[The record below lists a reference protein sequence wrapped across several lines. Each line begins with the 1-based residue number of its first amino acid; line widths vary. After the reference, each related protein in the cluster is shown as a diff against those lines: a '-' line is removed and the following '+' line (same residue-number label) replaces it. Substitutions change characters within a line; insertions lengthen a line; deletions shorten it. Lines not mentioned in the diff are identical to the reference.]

1 MKTVSFLFLNAI
13 EEEKSKSNQIRT
25 LQWECCRWWWHYFI
39 VLIKIGH
46 NTGQQHWNEFYFVF
60 VINTEKIE
68 KLFCFFVISCD
79 ALLLFLVIVFDSGAR
94 KHTQIAVFFLFCFV
108 RNYFWIT
115 DRVSVSLIS
124 LCQFFSGIKSLTQR
138 EPINCQHVPIHSLTN
153 SFQNNFQQ
161 QIIHLEADPLL
172 SLSFFASS
180 NNFSTVV
187 SFAYMEFFSFNSH
200 HFVSCQRNSR
210 ASRRL
215 FFCVPASSSYANTH
229 RFSRYSPC
237 TFNLSSLFV
246 SLCFDFPF

>member
-1 MKTVSFLFLNAI
+1 MQLKKRKV
-13 EEEKSKSNQIRT
+13 NQIKYVHCSENAAGDDGIILLSWLKLGT
-25 LQWECCRWWWHYFI
+25 TQDNNIGMNFI
-39 VLIKIGH
+39 LYLLSTPKKFK
-46 NTGQQHWNEFYFVF
+46 NCFA
-60 VINTEKIE
+60 
-68 KLFCFFVISCD
+68 FFVISCD

-172 SLSFFASS
+172 SL
-180 NNFSTVV
+180 
-187 SFAYMEFFSFNSH
+187 
-200 HFVSCQRNSR
+200 
-210 ASRRL
+210 
-215 FFCVPASSSYANTH
+215 FFC
-229 RFSRYSPC
+229 F
-237 TFNLSSLFV
+237 FK
-246 SLCFDFPF
+246 